1 MRTAEQQQ
9 QATSGLSSR
18 PPTVLLVRARKPS
31 RMLTETGFSVVSP
44 YVEQFWQSAL
54 GPTSTALVRHLAR
67 HRLHIGDES
76 ARYTPVDLAVTR
88 IALGIGRRGMEGRS
102 GPLFKSVDRL
112 ARFGFLTI
120 DQTRAGTPSHVTM
133 ATHVVTV
140 PVGIQRE
147 WPDELVQRHDAFLRQ
162 ILGGHGDR

>member
-1 MRTAEQQQ
+1 MTADEQQQ
-9 QATSGLSSR
+9 ITGGLSCR
-18 PPTVLLVRARKPS
+18 PPTVVLVRAKKPS
-31 RMLTETGFSVVSP
+31 LTLTETGFSVVSA
-44 YVEQFWQSAL
+44 YVEQFWQPAL

-67 HRLHIGDES
+67 HRLHIGDWS
-76 ARYTPVDLAVTR
+76 ARYTPVDLALTR
-88 IALGIGRRGMEGRS
+88 IALGIGRRGMDGRS

-120 DQTRAGTPSHVTM
+120 DQTRAGTPSHITI

-162 ILGGHGDR
+162 VLGDHGDR